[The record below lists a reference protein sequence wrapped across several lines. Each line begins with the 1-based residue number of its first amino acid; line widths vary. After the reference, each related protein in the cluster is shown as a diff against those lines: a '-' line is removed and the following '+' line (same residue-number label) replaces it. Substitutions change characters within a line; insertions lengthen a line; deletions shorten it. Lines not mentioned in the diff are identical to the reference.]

1 MSDRFDVNELLQQA
15 MAMQER
21 MQSAQA
27 DAATKTVEGVAG
39 GGAVK
44 ITFTGGGEPVS
55 VAIAAGAVDLDDL
68 SMLEDLVLVAL
79 RDAVTKAQ
87 ALQTSA
93 LGELGDLGG
102 LGKLLGG

>member
-1 MSDRFDVNELLQQA
+1 MSDQFDVNELLQQA

-27 DAATKTVEGVAG
+27 DAAKRTVEGSAG
-39 GGAVK
+39 GGLVK

-55 VAIAAGAVDLDDL
+55 VSIAPGAVDLDDL
-68 SMLEDLVLVAL
+68 SMLEDLVLAAL
-79 RDAVTKAQ
+79 RDTVAKAQ
-87 ALQTSA
+87 ALQSSA
-93 LGELGDLGG
+93 LGDLGDLGG